1 MRYLIL
7 FIFIFSLF
15 LQYGFAAINYGV
27 TPIKYEL
34 ELNPGESITLPASIR
49 NNGPDTVTL
58 PTTASDF
65 QVNGTS
71 WVPSIV
77 RKSELVY
84 PDQELSTWITL
95 WAPSVTLDPGEEWT
109 IDFTIDVP
117 TTATPGWHYWAVL
130 FMNAG
135 SETSTSWNIGI
146 NVDYGI
152 IILVNV
158 SGEIL
163 VDIDIE
169 DPIISNSSK
178 GGGNYNWSWDSWMF
192 DAWILSYTPNNNSW
206 YVWND
211 DTEKAV
217 YQNIDDCPLGDFTT
231 SRYDLKC
238 FWNSEPPLFSNNVPP
253 TALDTNDLQDSSPN
267 EPVLFWNDFSID
279 FSFPVKNSWNT
290 HVKPVGKVVLKDE
303 SWETIKAIWKES
315 ITNDRG
321 AIIGEKI
328 VDYIPINDQDGN
340 VLPNSTR
347 IFESEWKGFPYKK
360 YDNAWNQVLNY
371 WTPSEYYTKK
381 NKEDSWFLMFWERVS
396 ENRAN
401 ETITAETEITYND
414 EEWNPI
420 KFTSAQEFNIQYIEE
435 KVTINPYIILGLLL
449 LSTAGIFLYFAIK
462 WWFLVAKTSKCW
474 NCKESIKSHWN
485 TCPYCKTIQD
495 KKQHKKYEK
504 QSWTQRKKKKK

>member
-1 MRYLIL
+1 MRYLLL
-7 FIFIFSLF
+7 FSIIFTFFI
-15 LQYGFAAINYGV
+15 QYSFAAINYAV

-71 WVPSIV
+71 WTPSIV

-95 WAPSVTLDPGEEWT
+95 WAPSVTLNPGEEWT

-130 FMNAG
+130 FINAG

-158 SGEIL
+158 SWEIV

-178 GGGNYNWSWDSWMF
+178 GGGNYKWSGDQWLF
-192 DAWILSYTPNNNSW
+192 DAGIYSFTPNNGAW
-206 YVWND
+206 YVWSNN
-211 DTEKAV
+211 TGQAV
-217 YQNIDDCPLGDFTT
+217 YQNMDNCPLWDFTT

-238 FWNSEPPLFSNNVPP
+238 FWSSEPTLFWDDESPLKNNDSNLIQNTLTDDPLLFS
-253 TALDTNDLQDSSPN
+253 D
-267 EPVLFWNDFSID
+267 DFNID
-279 FSFPVKNSWNT
+279 FKFPINNSWNT
-290 HVKPVGKVVLKDE
+290 HVKPVGKVVLKNE
-303 SWETIKAIWKES
+303 NWEIIKAIWKES
-315 ITNDRG
+315 ISNDRG
-321 AIIGEKI
+321 AIIWENI

-340 VLPNSTR
+340 VLPYSTR
-347 IFESEWKGFPYKK
+347 IFESEWKGFPYKT
-360 YDNAWNQVLNY
+360 YDDEWNQVVNY
-371 WTPSEYYTKK
+371 WTPSEYYTQK
-381 NKEDSWFLMFWERVS
+381 NKDESWFLMFWERVS
-396 ENRAN
+396 EVRQD
-401 ETITAETEITYND
+401 ETITAEIDITYND

-420 KFTSAQEFNIQYIEE
+420 EFTSAQEFNIQYIEE
-435 KVTINPYIILGLLL
+435 RVTINPYIVLGLLL
-449 LSTAGIFLYFAIK
+449 LSTAGIFLYFGIR
-462 WWFLVAKTSKCW
+462 WWFLIAKISRCW
-474 NCKESIKSHWN
+474 NCKESIKSHWK
-485 TCPYCKTIQD
+485 TCPYCKTIQN
-495 KKQHKKYEK
+495 KKQHKKYKK
-504 QSWTQRKKKKK
+504 QSWAKQKKK